1 MVVPIGNIANKFF
14 SSTISSSTTS
24 KSQTSALPT
33 MFPSNGTGMDNSTG
47 QEPANNSE
55 VRGRTPTTTFN
66 LSRESLIAF
75 SGQTMLYCDR
85 MDNRMDCDS
94 TSKDMAPKLFY
105 ETEQEKALWTSKA
118 ADLQD
123 PMRTTKG
130 NNEAFP
136 PHVHHKDSVINIQLP
151 YDPHTPTE
159 PDLWSGLF
167 YPISLHGSIEHFASN
182 LKSIKDSLNFM
193 SKYIANK
200 QVNGNEVND
209 LKDFD
214 GMGDAIWNFISLIYE
229 AK

>member
-1 MVVPIGNIANKFF
+1 
-14 SSTISSSTTS
+14 
-24 KSQTSALPT
+24 
-33 MFPSNGTGMDNSTG
+33 
-47 QEPANNSE
+47 
-55 VRGRTPTTTFN
+55 
-66 LSRESLIAF
+66 
-75 SGQTMLYCDR
+75 MLYYDR

-94 TSKDMAPKLFY
+94 TSKDMAPELFY

-214 GMGDAIWNFISLIYE
+214 GMGNAIWNFISLVYE